1 MSHAATTT
9 GPTKFLTGLAT
20 LMLIVAA
27 GFGLY
32 LLVGAAFGV
41 GPDGHDVG
49 IHTRVAGSRLTGL
62 PQRSLPPND
71 LDVIVRVSDA
81 SSSQIRWVAAR
92 DLAPGALIIGAPLVA
107 PGPLGLRARWRAV
120 HRDERAPPTRPRAHH
135 SRRRAPGHLVL
146 VMVRQRAR
154 RHRSSSEQRT
164 AAVDAGWRV
173 RRWSRRLRPRRSVRR
188 RRPPARRPRRHRLTW
203 QHCQNTASPCTS
215 TNYSKHAA

>member
-92 DLAPGALIIGAPLVA
+92 DLAPGALIIGALWLLRGLLVS
-107 PGPLGLRARWRAV
+107 V
-120 HRDERAPPTRPRAHH
+120 RDGVPFTETN
-135 SRRRAPGHLVL
+135 V
-146 VMVRQRAR
+146 
-154 RHRSSSEQRT
+154 
-164 AAVDAGWRV
+164 
-173 RRWSRRLRPRRSVRR
+173 RRLRALGLIILVGVPLATLFSSWCASELAATAHLPSKGLQLSMPGGAFVGGLGVFVLAEVFAAGVRLR
-188 RRPPARRPRRHRLTW
+188 DDLEGTV
-203 QHCQNTASPCTS
+203 
-215 TNYSKHAA
+215 